1 VSTTTPNRTDPMNRL
16 YRTRWFMPAFSLF
29 LAAAIFVAYWIGDE
43 PGTGAGGAAIL
54 VAMGAL
60 IYFGGRRS
68 ETISGLG
75 GPGRDQRWE
84 RIDVHAT
91 ALTGIVL
98 IIAIIASWLVEVA
111 KATTAAHT
119 HSSAPSAGSP
129 TSWRWPSCAGAPSS
143 T

>member
-1 VSTTTPNRTDPMNRL
+1 MSTTTPNRTDPMNRL

-43 PGTGAGGAAIL
+43 PGTGAGGAAVL

-75 GPGRDQRWE
+75 GPSRDERWE

-98 IIAIIASWLVEVA
+98 VTVIIASWLVEVA
-111 KATTAAHT
+111 KGDD
-119 HSSAPSAGSP
+119 GSP
-129 TSWRWPSCAGAPSS
+129 YTQLGAIGGLAYLLAVGFLRWRS
-143 T
+143 